1 MPSVAP
7 DRGQRD
13 VKIQRQY
20 LAVFLILPAVV
31 VVFFAML
38 IPLGYGLVM
47 SLFDYKLGS
56 EANATFIFLKN
67 YVRFLEDPLA
77 IKSLCITLIFTGLA
91 LSFEL
96 IVGVGMAV
104 LLKSIPERWSS
115 ILGALYSMPLLISPI
130 IVGLIWRYMYDPTFG
145 LAYYVLSWFGLDS
158 IFGGLEKPGWA
169 LLSIAIADVWETTP
183 FILIVASAGLANI
196 PKELYEAAR
205 IDGARARHALI
216 RITLPLLSK
225 VLLVVTIIRGTDAF
239 RVFDIIYAL
248 TGGGPGNSTLSLSI
262 YAFQKGFDQYQ
273 MGYAMAISIV
283 TMAVLVAVFA
293 PLLKKSFVRSQ

>member
-1 MPSVAP
+1 M
-7 DRGQRD
+7 
-13 VKIQRQY
+13 IQRQY
-20 LAVFLILPAVV
+20 RMPSFTLQTVA

-47 SLFDYKLGS
+47 SLCDYKLGS
-56 EANATFIFLKN
+56 EASATFIFFKN

-77 IKSLCITLIFTGLA
+77 IKSLVITLIFTGLA

-96 IVGVGMAV
+96 MVGVGMAV

-145 LAYYVLSWFGLDS
+145 LVYYVLSGFGLDS

-169 LLSIAIADVWETTP
+169 LFSIAIADVWETTP
-183 FILIVASAGLANI
+183 FVLIVASAGLANI
-196 PKELYEAAR
+196 SKELYEAAR
-205 IDGARARHALI
+205 IDGANAFRSLV
-216 RITLPLLSK
+216 RITLPLLQK
-225 VLLVVTIIRGTDAF
+225 VLLVVIIIRGTDAF

-248 TGGGPGNSTLSLSI
+248 
-262 YAFQKGFDQYQ
+262 
-273 MGYAMAISIV
+273 
-283 TMAVLVAVFA
+283 
-293 PLLKKSFVRSQ
+293 

>member
-1 MPSVAP
+1 
-7 DRGQRD
+7 
-13 VKIQRQY
+13 
-20 LAVFLILPAVV
+20 
-31 VVFFAML
+31 
-38 IPLGYGLVM
+38 LV
-47 SLFDYKLGS
+47 
-56 EANATFIFLKN
+56 
-67 YVRFLEDPLA
+67 
-77 IKSLCITLIFTGLA
+77 
-91 LSFEL
+91 
-96 IVGVGMAV
+96 
-104 LLKSIPERWSS
+104 
-115 ILGALYSMPLLISPI
+115 
-130 IVGLIWRYMYDPTFG
+130 
-145 LAYYVLSWFGLDS
+145 YYVLSWFGLDS
-158 IFGGLEKPGWA
+158 IFGGLDKPGWA

-205 IDGARARHALI
+205 IDGASARHALI

-293 PLLKKSFVRSQ
+293 PLLKRSYVRSQ